1 MSANIST
8 NADSIRLLKTLPQR
22 LRVGG
27 VVPFTATD
35 YPGKLAAVVFVQG
48 CPWRCGYCHNPH
60 LQSRDA
66 EGLIAWDDV
75 MALLRRR
82 VGLIDAVVFS
92 GGEPTI
98 DPALAP
104 AIAEVRQLGF
114 AIGLHTACIYPD
126 NLARVL
132 PLVDWVGFDV
142 KAPFDDYEKITG
154 VGNSGHKARACI
166 ELITASGIEHEC
178 RTTAHPALL
187 DEDDILGLAAAMARQ
202 GVQSYALQLVRS
214 RGCADLRL
222 AAASAQYP
230 SRDTLQQLAAM
241 FQRFT
246 LRRADAA

>member
-1 MSANIST
+1 MSANTLT
-8 NADSIRLLKTLPQR
+8 NAVSIRLSKTLPQR

-35 YPGKLAAVVFVQG
+35 FPGKLAAVIFVQG

-60 LQSRDA
+60 LQSREADSA
-66 EGLIAWDDV
+66 IAWDDV

-98 DPALAP
+98 DPALGG
-104 AIAEVRQLGF
+104 AIEDVRQLGF

-126 NLARVL
+126 HLARVL

-154 VGNSGHKARACI
+154 VGNSGNKARACV
-166 ELITASGIEHEC
+166 ELIMASGVEHEC

-187 DEDDILGLAAAMARQ
+187 AEGEILALAAGMAQR
-202 GVQSYALQLVRS
+202 GVKSYALQLVRE
-214 RGCADLRL
+214 RGCNDPRLRGRSLAD
-222 AAASAQYP
+222 YP
-230 SRDTLQQLAAM
+230 STDTLQQLAAM
-241 FQRFT
+241 FPRFT
-246 LRRADAA
+246 LRRADA

>member
-1 MSANIST
+1 MSADILM
-8 NADSIRLLKTLPQR
+8 NAVSIRLNKTQPVR

-60 LQSRDA
+60 LQSRD
-66 EGLIAWDDV
+66 GVVVWDDV

-98 DPALAP
+98 DPALDA
-104 AIAEVRQLGF
+104 AITEVRQLGF

-154 VGNSGHKARACI
+154 VSNSGHKVRACV
-166 ELITASGIEHEC
+166 ELILASGVDHEC

-187 DEDDILGLAAAMARQ
+187 AEDEILALAKNMARH
-202 GVQSYALQLVRS
+202 GVQSYALQLVRA
-214 RGCADLRL
+214 RGCTDPRL
-222 AAASAQYP
+222 SGTSFVQYP
-230 SRDTLQQLAAM
+230 GCDTLQQLAAM
-241 FQRFT
+241 FPHFT

>member
-1 MSANIST
+1 MSANILT
-8 NADSIRLLKTLPQR
+8 NAVSIRLSKTLPPR

-60 LQSRDA
+60 LQSRD
-66 EGLIAWDDV
+66 GDSLIAWDDV

-98 DPALAP
+98 DPALGG
-104 AIAEVRQLGF
+104 AIEDVRQLGF

-126 NLARVL
+126 HLARVL

-142 KAPFDDYEKITG
+142 KAPFEDYEKITG
-154 VGNSGHKARACI
+154 IGNSGNKARACV
-166 ELITASGIEHEC
+166 ELIMANGVEHEC

-187 DEDDILGLAAAMARQ
+187 SESEILALAADMAQQ
-202 GVQSYALQLVRS
+202 GVQSYALQLVRA
-214 RGCADLRL
+214 RGCTDPRL
-222 AAASAQYP
+222 VGAVPAQYP
-230 SRDTLQQLAAM
+230 GGDTLQQLGAM
-241 FQRFT
+241 FPRFT
-246 LRRADAA
+246 LRRADA